1 MKAIEDLEAAYAAA
15 TQGEVVLDGQM
26 VVLKDNP
33 EYVMCDCL
41 DDDKTLEQEMADAHL
56 IALMK
61 NNFPALIECAKALKN
76 VLRNTPTIDYLT
88 REELHRRSHRPRQTE
103 GSEMNWTDEDERIL
117 QELQERK
124 RQCEASLLEPVKLAV
139 AELFWRQM
147 GDDDV
152 ANVLIENATQIRK
165 VLEPFDKEF
174 KS

>member
-1 MKAIEDLEAAYAAA
+1 M
-15 TQGEVVLDGQM
+15 TPGV
-26 VVLKDNP
+26 
-33 EYVMCDCL
+33 
-41 DDDKTLEQEMADAHL
+41 ADA
-56 IALMK
+56 
-61 NNFPALIECAKALKN
+61 
-76 VLRNTPTIDYLT
+76 
-88 REELHRRSHRPRQTE
+88 PRQTE